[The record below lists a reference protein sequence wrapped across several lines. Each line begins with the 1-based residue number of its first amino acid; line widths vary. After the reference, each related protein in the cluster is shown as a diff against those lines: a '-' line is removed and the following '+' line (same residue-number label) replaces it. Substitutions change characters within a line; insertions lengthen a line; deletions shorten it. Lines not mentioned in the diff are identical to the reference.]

1 MGLDNYIQHDVFEA
15 VLVDRDSA
23 GAVVDVKVL
32 GYTSETSF
40 SHTTESEDLR
50 AGIGNKFFARL
61 FKSKGVSFTI
71 TNEIGSDSMLEMT
84 TGGKFK
90 PLTESLAT
98 VETALVELD
107 NTNAVI
113 KLQNLPSSEPDLVG
127 TPKVLDQNNQ
137 PVNGTFTF
145 SSKKIQLEGTDLV
158 GQEVKVV
165 YFIKKT
171 ELDGLAISAKTFP
184 TAREIHL
191 RSIVY
196 DHDNNVVANV
206 YYVAKRAIP
215 NGNLDR
221 SHAKGTN
228 MTNQITFDCLEDSKG
243 NYCYYFVEKL

>member
-71 TNEIGSDSMLEMT
+71 TNEIGSDSMLEMS

-98 VETALVELD
+98 VETALVELE
-107 NTNAVI
+107 TENAVI
-113 KLQNLPSSEPDLVG
+113 KLQNLPSNESDLVG

-137 PVNGTFTF
+137 PINGTFTF
-145 SSKKIQLEGTDLV
+145 SSKKIQLQDTKLV

>member
-98 VETALVELD
+98 VETAFVELD

-113 KLQNLPSSEPDLVG
+113 KLQNLPSSESDLVG

-145 SSKKIQLEGTDLV
+145 SSKKIQLQDTKLV

>member
-71 TNEIGSDSMLEMT
+71 TNEIGSDSMLEMS

-98 VETALVELD
+98 VETAFVELD
-107 NTNAVI
+107 STKGVI
-113 KLQNLPSSEPDLVG
+113 KLQNLPSTESDLVG

-145 SSKKIQLEGTDLV
+145 SSKKIQLEGTELV

>member
-98 VETALVELD
+98 VETAFVELD
-107 NTNAVI
+107 NSNAVI

-137 PVNGTFTF
+137 PINGTFTF
-145 SSKKIQLEGTDLV
+145 SSKKIQLEGTELV

-171 ELDGLAISAKTFP
+171 ELDGLAISANTFP

>member
-71 TNEIGSDSMLEMT
+71 TNEIGSDSMLEMS

-98 VETALVELD
+98 VETAFVELESE
-107 NTNAVI
+107 NAVI
-113 KLQNLPSSEPDLVG
+113 KLENLPSSDSDLVG

-137 PVNGTFTF
+137 PINGTFTF
-145 SSKKIQLEGTDLV
+145 SSKKIQLSDTKLV

>member
-71 TNEIGSDSMLEMT
+71 TNEIGSDSMLEMS

-98 VETALVELD
+98 VETAFVELE
-107 NTNAVI
+107 TEKGVI
-113 KLQNLPSSEPDLVG
+113 KLQNLPSNESDLVG

-145 SSKKIQLEGTDLV
+145 SSKKIQLEGTELV

>member
-71 TNEIGSDSMLEMT
+71 TNEIGSDSMLEMS

-98 VETALVELD
+98 VETAFVELD

-113 KLQNLPSSEPDLVG
+113 KLQNLPSSEPELVG

-145 SSKKIQLEGTDLV
+145 SSKKIQLQDTKLV

>member
-98 VETALVELD
+98 VETAFVELEEE
-107 NTNAVI
+107 NAVI
-113 KLQNLPSSEPDLVG
+113 KLENLPSSEPDLVG

-137 PVNGTFTF
+137 PINGTFTF
-145 SSKKIQLEGTDLV
+145 SSKKIQLEGTELV

>member
-71 TNEIGSDSMLEMT
+71 TNEIGSDSMLEMS

-98 VETALVELD
+98 VETAFVELESEK
-107 NTNAVI
+107 AVI
-113 KLQNLPSSEPDLVG
+113 KLENLPSSEPDLVG

-137 PVNGTFTF
+137 PINGTFTF
-145 SSKKIQLEGTDLV
+145 SSKKIQLEGTELV

-206 YYVAKRAIP
+206 YYIAKRAIP

>member
-1 MGLDNYIQHDVFEA
+1 MGLDNYIQHHVFEA

-71 TNEIGSDSMLEMT
+71 TNEIGSDSMLEMS

-98 VETALVELD
+98 VETAFVELD

-137 PVNGTFTF
+137 PINGTFTF
-145 SSKKIQLEGTDLV
+145 SSKKIQLEGTELV

-171 ELDGLAISAKTFP
+171 ELDGLAISANTFP

>member
-71 TNEIGSDSMLEMT
+71 TNEIGSDSMLEMS

-98 VETALVELD
+98 VETAFVELD
-107 NTNAVI
+107 GTNAVI
-113 KLQNLPSSEPDLVG
+113 KLENLPSSESDLVG

-145 SSKKIQLEGTDLV
+145 SSKKIQLEGTELV

>member
-71 TNEIGSDSMLEMT
+71 TNEIGSDSMLEMS

-98 VETALVELD
+98 VETAFVELD

-145 SSKKIQLEGTDLV
+145 SSKKIQLQDTKLV

>member
-71 TNEIGSDSMLEMT
+71 TNEIGSDSMLEMS

-98 VETALVELD
+98 VETAFVELD
-107 NTNAVI
+107 STKGVI
-113 KLQNLPSSEPDLVG
+113 KLQNLPSNESDLVG

-145 SSKKIQLEGTDLV
+145 SSKKIQLEGTELV

-184 TAREIHL
+184 SAREIHL

>member
-98 VETALVELD
+98 VETAFVELD
-107 NTNAVI
+107 NSNAVI
-113 KLQNLPSSEPDLVG
+113 KLQNLPSNESDLVG

-145 SSKKIQLEGTDLV
+145 SSKKIQLQDTKLV

-206 YYVAKRAIP
+206 YYIAKRAIP

>member
-71 TNEIGSDSMLEMT
+71 TNEIGSDSMLEMS

-98 VETALVELD
+98 VETAFVELD

-137 PVNGTFTF
+137 PINGTFTF
-145 SSKKIQLEGTDLV
+145 SSKKIQLEGTELV

>member
-71 TNEIGSDSMLEMT
+71 TNEIGSDSMLEMS

-98 VETALVELD
+98 VETAFVELD
-107 NTNAVI
+107 SANAVI
-113 KLQNLPSSEPDLVG
+113 KLENLPSSESDLVG

-137 PVNGTFTF
+137 PINGTFTF
-145 SSKKIQLEGTDLV
+145 SSKKIQLSDTKLV

>member
-71 TNEIGSDSMLEMT
+71 TNEIGSDSMLEMS

-98 VETALVELD
+98 VETAFVELE
-107 NTNAVI
+107 TEKGVI
-113 KLQNLPSSEPDLVG
+113 KLENLPSNESDLVG

-145 SSKKIQLEGTDLV
+145 SSKKIQLEGTELV

>member
-71 TNEIGSDSMLEMT
+71 TNEIGSDSMLEMS

-98 VETALVELD
+98 VETAFVELD
-107 NTNAVI
+107 NSNAVI
-113 KLQNLPSSEPDLVG
+113 KLQNLPSNESDLVG

-145 SSKKIQLEGTDLV
+145 SSKKIQLQDTKLV

-206 YYVAKRAIP
+206 YYIAKRAIP

>member
-71 TNEIGSDSMLEMT
+71 TNEIGSDSMLEMS

-98 VETALVELD
+98 VETAFVEVE
-107 NTNAVI
+107 TEKGVI
-113 KLQNLPSSEPDLVG
+113 KLQNLPSNESDLVG

-145 SSKKIQLEGTDLV
+145 SSKKIQLEGTELV

-184 TAREIHL
+184 SAREIHL

-206 YYVAKRAIP
+206 YYIAKRAIP

>member
-98 VETALVELD
+98 VETAFVELD
-107 NTNAVI
+107 NSNAVI
-113 KLQNLPSSEPDLVG
+113 KLQSLPSSESDLVG

-145 SSKKIQLEGTDLV
+145 SSKKIQLEGTELV

-206 YYVAKRAIP
+206 YYIAKRAIP

>member
-50 AGIGNKFFARL
+50 AGIGNKFL
-61 FKSKGVSFTI
+61 PS
-71 TNEIGSDSMLEMT
+71 
-84 TGGKFK
+84 
-90 PLTESLAT
+90 TES
-98 VETALVELD
+98 
-107 NTNAVI
+107 
-113 KLQNLPSSEPDLVG
+113 DLVG

-137 PVNGTFTF
+137 PVNGEFTF
-145 SSKKIQLEGTDLV
+145 SSNKIQLSDTQLV

-184 TAREIHL
+184 SAREIHL

-206 YYVAKRAIP
+206 YYVVKRAIP

-243 NYCYYFVEKL
+243 NYCYYFVERL

>member
-71 TNEIGSDSMLEMT
+71 TNEIGSDSMLEMS

-98 VETALVELD
+98 VETAFVELD
-107 NTNAVI
+107 SANAVI
-113 KLQNLPSSEPDLVG
+113 KLENLPSSESDLVG

-145 SSKKIQLEGTDLV
+145 SSKKIQLKDTKLV

-206 YYVAKRAIP
+206 YYIAKRAIP

>member
-71 TNEIGSDSMLEMT
+71 TNEIGSDSMLEMS

-98 VETALVELD
+98 VETAFVELD
-107 NTNAVI
+107 STKGVI
-113 KLQNLPSSEPDLVG
+113 KLQNLPSNESDLVG

-145 SSKKIQLEGTDLV
+145 SSKKIQLEETELV

>member
-15 VLVDRDSA
+15 VVVDRDSA
-23 GAVVDVKVL
+23 GVITDVKVL

-71 TNEIGSDSMLEMT
+71 TNEIGSDSMLEMS

-90 PLTESLAT
+90 PLTESLPT
-98 VETALVELD
+98 VETAVVELS
-107 NTNAVI
+107 ASKAII
-113 KLQNLPSSEPDLVG
+113 KLTNLPSSEGTLVG
-127 TPKVLDQNNQ
+127 TPKVLDRNNQ
-137 PVNGTFTF
+137 PINGTF
-145 SSKKIQLEGTDLV
+145 SYESKTIQLSDTELV

-165 YFIKKT
+165 YFVKKT
-171 ELDGLAISAKTFP
+171 DLDGLEISAKTFP

-196 DHDNNVVANV
+196 DYDNNVVANV
-206 YYVAKRAIP
+206 YYVVKRAIP

>member
-98 VETALVELD
+98 VETALVELE
-107 NTNAVI
+107 TEKAVI
-113 KLQNLPSSEPDLVG
+113 KLENLPSSESDLVG

-145 SSKKIQLEGTDLV
+145 SSKKIQLEGTELV

-171 ELDGLAISAKTFP
+171 DLDGLAISAKTFP

-206 YYVAKRAIP
+206 YYIAKRAIP

>member
-98 VETALVELD
+98 VETAFVELE
-107 NTNAVI
+107 TEKGVI
-113 KLQNLPSSEPDLVG
+113 KLQNLPSNESDLVG

-145 SSKKIQLEGTDLV
+145 SSKKIQLEGTELV

-184 TAREIHL
+184 SAREIHL

>member
-71 TNEIGSDSMLEMT
+71 TNEIGSDSMLEMS

-98 VETALVELD
+98 VETAFVELD
-107 NTNAVI
+107 DTKAVI
-113 KLQNLPSSEPDLVG
+113 KLENLPSSESDLVG

-145 SSKKIQLEGTDLV
+145 SSKKIQLSDTKLV

-206 YYVAKRAIP
+206 YYIAKRAIP

>member
-98 VETALVELD
+98 VETAFVELE
-107 NTNAVI
+107 TEKGVI
-113 KLQNLPSSEPDLVG
+113 KLENLPSSESALVG

-145 SSKKIQLEGTDLV
+145 SSKKIQLQDTKLV

>member
-98 VETALVELD
+98 VETAFVELE
-107 NTNAVI
+107 AEKGVI

-145 SSKKIQLEGTDLV
+145 SSKKIQLQDTKLV

>member
-113 KLQNLPSSEPDLVG
+113 KLQNLPSSESDLVG

-137 PVNGTFTF
+137 PINGTFTF
-145 SSKKIQLEGTDLV
+145 SSKKIQLEGTELV

>member
-71 TNEIGSDSMLEMT
+71 TNEIGSDSMLEMS

-98 VETALVELD
+98 VETAFVELE
-107 NTNAVI
+107 TEKGVI
-113 KLQNLPSSEPDLVG
+113 KLQNLPSNESDLVG

-145 SSKKIQLEGTDLV
+145 SSKKIQLSDTKLV

>member
-23 GAVVDVKVL
+23 GAVVDVKFL

-71 TNEIGSDSMLEMT
+71 TNEIGSDSMLEMS

-98 VETALVELD
+98 VETAFVELD

-137 PVNGTFTF
+137 PINGTFTF
-145 SSKKIQLEGTDLV
+145 SSKKIQLEGTELV

-184 TAREIHL
+184 SAREIHL

-206 YYVAKRAIP
+206 YYIAKRAIP

>member
-71 TNEIGSDSMLEMT
+71 TNEIGSDSMLEMS

-98 VETALVELD
+98 VETAFVELD
-107 NTNAVI
+107 STKGVI
-113 KLQNLPSSEPDLVG
+113 KLQNLPSNESDLVG

-145 SSKKIQLEGTDLV
+145 SSKKIQLQDTKLV

-206 YYVAKRAIP
+206 YYIAKRAIP

>member
-98 VETALVELD
+98 VETAFVELD

-145 SSKKIQLEGTDLV
+145 SSKKIQLEGTELV

>member
-71 TNEIGSDSMLEMT
+71 TNEIGSDSMLEMS

-98 VETALVELD
+98 VETAFVELD
-107 NTNAVI
+107 STKGVI
-113 KLQNLPSSEPDLVG
+113 KLQNLPSNESDLVG

-145 SSKKIQLEGTDLV
+145 SSKKIQLEGTELV

-206 YYVAKRAIP
+206 YYIAKRAIP

>member
-71 TNEIGSDSMLEMT
+71 TNEIGSDSMLEMS

-98 VETALVELD
+98 VETAFVELD

-113 KLQNLPSSEPDLVG
+113 KLENLPSSESDLVG

-145 SSKKIQLEGTDLV
+145 SSKKIQLQDTKLV

>member
-98 VETALVELD
+98 VETAFVELD
-107 NTNAVI
+107 STKGVI
-113 KLQNLPSSEPDLVG
+113 KLQNLPSNESDLVG

-145 SSKKIQLEGTDLV
+145 SSKKIQLEGTELV

>member
-71 TNEIGSDSMLEMT
+71 TNEIGSDSMLEMS

-98 VETALVELD
+98 VETAFVELD
-107 NTNAVI
+107 NSNAVI
-113 KLQNLPSSEPDLVG
+113 KLENLPSSEPDLVG

-145 SSKKIQLEGTDLV
+145 SSKKIQLQDTKLV

>member
-61 FKSKGVSFTI
+61 FKSKGVSFAI
-71 TNEIGSDSMLEMT
+71 TNEIGSDSMLEMS

-98 VETALVELD
+98 VETALVELEAEK
-107 NTNAVI
+107 AVI
-113 KLQNLPSSEPDLVG
+113 KLENLPSSESDLVG

-137 PVNGTFTF
+137 PINGTFTF
-145 SSKKIQLEGTDLV
+145 SSKKIQLQDTKLV

>member
-98 VETALVELD
+98 VETAFVELE
-107 NTNAVI
+107 TEKGVI
-113 KLQNLPSSEPDLVG
+113 KLQNLPSNESDLVG

-206 YYVAKRAIP
+206 YYIAKRAIP